1 MVDSQKYADVNKNT
15 SSVLEYLLPGL
26 LKKINGPW
34 SGLLSLI
41 CGALIPLSFAPFN
54 TIHPVFSYLIFFPLA
69 LFLWQLL
76 NTQTTRKGFYKGWL
90 FGIGLFAVGVSW
102 LYVAIHDFGGAHWSL
117 AALFTGLFIAFLALF
132 YALTGYLIVKLKNT
146 LRMPQPLLVLFYIPL
161 LWVFMEWLRT
171 WFLTGFPW
179 LLNGYPMIQTPLA
192 GYAPLVGIYGL
203 SFLVVFLSALL
214 LVRIRPLVSII
225 LAVIIFAGGAWL
237 ATVQWSHPQGQPL
250 KVAMVQGNVNQAVKW
265 SRAQL
270 EKTKAYY
277 VSLSKPLWTKHDI
290 IVWPENAIPSF
301 YHNLEHG
308 FYSQLSR
315 EAKKT
320 DSELVAGLPVYNAET
335 QQYYNAVTN
344 LGGKQGFYYKTHLVP
359 FGEYVP
365 LASVLRG
372 LMHFFNMP
380 MSGFSAGSQQQP
392 LLTIKGYP
400 VVTTICYEDV
410 FSSAVIKDIPQAYFM
425 INLSNNGWYGNS
437 FAPPQHLEMARM
449 RALETS
455 RDLIRSTTSGITA
468 LVDNRGQVKVNGPQ
482 FKATVVSGEI
492 QPRQGI
498 TPYVY
503 YGNSPLYALFSLA
516 GLYLLWL
523 KKKGSAKA

>member
-1 MVDSQKYADVNKNT
+1 MADSKKHASVNNNPA
-15 SSVLEYLLPGL
+15 SLLEYLLPGL

-69 LFLWQLL
+69 LFLWELL
-76 NTQTTRKGFYKGWL
+76 NTRTTRQGFYKGWL
-90 FGIGLFAVGVSW
+90 FGTGLFAVGVSW

-132 YALTGYLIVKLKNT
+132 YALTGWLIVKLKNT
-146 LRMPQPLLVLFYIPL
+146 LRMPQLLLVLFYIPL
-161 LWVFMEWLRT
+161 IWVFMEWVRT

-179 LLNGYPMIQTPLA
+179 LLNGYPMIQTPLS
-192 GYAPLVGIYGL
+192 GYAPVVGIYGL

-214 LVRIRPLVSII
+214 LVRIRPLASII

-250 KVAMVQGNVNQAVKW
+250 KVGMVQGNVSQAVKW

-270 EKTKAYY
+270 EKTKAHY

-308 FYSQLSR
+308 FYSQLSQQ
-315 EAKKT
+315 AKKT
-320 DSELVAGLPVYNAET
+320 DSELVAGLPVYNAKT

-344 LGGKQGFYYKTHLVP
+344 LGGNQGFYYKTHLVP

-365 LASVLRG
+365 LATVLRG

-410 FSSAVIKDIPQAYFM
+410 FSPAVIKDIPQAYFM
-425 INLSNNGWYGNS
+425 INLSNNSWYGDS
-437 FAPPQHLEMARM
+437 FTPPQHLEMARM

-468 LVDNRGQVKVNGPQ
+468 LVDNRGQVKVSGPQ
-482 FKATVVSGEI
+482 FKSTVVSGEI

-503 YGNSPLYALFSLA
+503 YGNSPLYALFILA
-516 GLYLLWL
+516 GFYLLWL
-523 KKKGSAKA
+523 KKKG

>member
-1 MVDSQKYADVNKNT
+1 MADSKKQAAVNNT
-15 SSVLEYLLPGL
+15 PSSLLEYLLPGL
-26 LKKINGPW
+26 VKKINGAW

-54 TIHPVFSYLIFFPLA
+54 TLHPVFSYLIFFPLT

-76 NTQTTRKGFYKGWL
+76 NTRTTRQGFYTGWL

-102 LYVAIHDFGGAHWSL
+102 LYVAIHDFGRAHWSL
-117 AALFTGLFIAFLALF
+117 AALFTGLFIAFLALY
-132 YALTGYLIVKLKNT
+132 YALTGWLIVKLKNS
-146 LRMPQPLLVLFYIPL
+146 LRMPQALLVLFYIPL
-161 LWVFMEWLRT
+161 IWVFMEWVRS

-192 GYAPLVGIYGL
+192 GYAPLIGIYGL
-203 SFLVVFLSALL
+203 SFLVVLLSALPL
-214 LVRIRPLVSII
+214 ARIRPIASII
-225 LAVIIFAGGAWL
+225 AVLIIFAGGAWL
-237 ATVQWSHPQGQPL
+237 TTVQWSHSQGQAL
-250 KVAMVQGNVNQAVKW
+250 KVAMVQGNVDQAVKW
-265 SRAQL
+265 NKAQL
-270 EKTKAYY
+270 EKTKAHY
-277 VSLSKPLWTKHDI
+277 VSLSKPLWSKYDI

-301 YHNLEHG
+301 YHNLEQS
-308 FYSQLSR
+308 FYYQLR
-315 EAKKT
+315 RQAKQT
-320 DSELVAGLPVYNAET
+320 GSELVAGLPVYNAQT
-335 QQYYNAVTN
+335 QHYYNAVTN

-400 VVTTICYEDV
+400 VVTTLCYEDV
-410 FSSAVIKDIPQAYFM
+410 FSPAVIKDIPQAYFM
-425 INLSNNGWYGNS
+425 INLSNNGWYGDS

-468 LVDNRGQVKVNGPQ
+468 LVDNRGQVKASGTQ
-482 FKATVVSGEI
+482 FKAVVVSGKI

-503 YGNSPLYALFSLA
+503 YGNYPLYALFILA
-516 GLYLLWL
+516 GLYLFWL
-523 KKKGSAKA
+523 KQKGQAKA